1 MIPMKE
7 NQRIQKFKMY
17 QIMKQISKMNQKLR
31 TKVEK
36 MPKIMKKISKI
47 NRKLKMQTNLILKD
61 KSQQNLMLDYLSI
74 FLFLS
79 NINKYF

>member
-1 MIPMKE
+1 MKE

-47 NRKLKMQTNLILKD
+47 NRKFFPIHRSL
-61 KSQQNLMLDYLSI
+61 LDTSGT
-74 FLFLS
+74 
-79 NINKYF
+79 